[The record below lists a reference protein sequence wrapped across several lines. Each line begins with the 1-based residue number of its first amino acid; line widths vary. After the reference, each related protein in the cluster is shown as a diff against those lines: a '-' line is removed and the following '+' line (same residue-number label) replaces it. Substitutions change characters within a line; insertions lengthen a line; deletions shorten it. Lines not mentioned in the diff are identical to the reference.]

1 MNEEGKFNED
11 VHSELNGLA
20 VLDRGQEK
28 VMDMLQDDIVH
39 REKFVHSYP
48 YDWRTKLPVILR
60 ASLQW
65 FIDTDSIKD
74 KALVITFTMKMYP
87 LSC

>member
-1 MNEEGKFNED
+1 MVDEYGCFINDAGK
-11 VHSELNGLA
+11 ELAGLD

-28 VMDMLQDDIVH
+28 ILSLVQDDIVH
-39 REKFVHSYP
+39 REKFIHSYP

-65 FIDTDSIKD
+65 FINTDSIKK
-74 KALVITFTMKMYP
+74 KALV
-87 LSC
+87 

>member
-1 MNEEGKFNED
+1 MVNEEGKFNRD
-11 VHSELNGLA
+11 VPLGLGGLS
-20 VLDRGQEK
+20 VLDKGQEK
-28 VMDMLQDDIVH
+28 VLNIIQDDIVH
-39 REKFVHSYP
+39 RERFIHSYP

-74 KALVITFTMKMYP
+74 KALVNY
-87 LSC
+87 LSIST